1 MIIIIFFKSIFRNN
15 SKMSFEPFIKS
26 SSILSKSTQSP
37 TTNQTPKIVNKH
49 LKIIEK
55 QLNDLEELQKKIC
68 QLQQETN
75 DQILRDDCY
84 ELQKFCSKLEYL
96 IQFDLK
102 EKKNSTNFSSSTA
115 LTNVSSKEYWT
126 FFVDI
131 LKEGR
136 GGFQD
141 AINYVKNLNEI
152 KTNLG
157 RGRAFIR
164 FCLQYHRLAD
174 AIQQLCMDDKLIVQW
189 YFDKSVWFNQNHK
202 DKIIQLLY
210 DLNDV
215 NFELISKYNYELD
228 TTWPVVQ
235 SNLNSIGSNS
245 LNSRTR
251 TYSMTSFISIN
262 TDHSKDQ
269 VRKSIFNLISY
280 FYL

>member
-1 MIIIIFFKSIFRNN
+1 
-15 SKMSFEPFIKS
+15 MSFEPFIKS
-26 SSILSKSTQSP
+26 SSILSKSTTQSP
-37 TTNQTPKIVNKH
+37 MSNQTSINFNKH

-68 QLQQETN
+68 QLQQEKS

-102 EKKNSTNFSSSTA
+102 EKKNSTNLSSSAT
-115 LTNVSSKEYWT
+115 TNVSSKEYWT

-141 AINYVKNLNEI
+141 AIKYVKNLNEI

-174 AIQQLCMDDKLIVQW
+174 AIQQLSMDDKLIVQW
-189 YFDKSVWFNQNHK
+189 YFDKSVWFNQNNK
-202 DKIIQLLY
+202 DKIIQMLY

-215 NFELISKYNYELD
+215 NFELISKNNYELD

-235 SNLNSIGSNS
+235 SNLNTSNS
-245 LNSRTR
+245 NLANSRTR

-262 TDHSKDQ
+262 TDHAKEQVSYSK
-269 VRKSIFNLISY
+269 LTMLL
-280 FYL
+280 FY

>member
-1 MIIIIFFKSIFRNN
+1 
-15 SKMSFEPFIKS
+15 MSFEPQISILTKS
-26 SSILSKSTQSP
+26 SQSP
-37 TTNQTPKIVNKH
+37 TTNQTPKNLNKH

-55 QLNDLEELQKKIC
+55 QLNDLEELQKKIYH
-68 QLQQETN
+68 LQHEIS

-96 IQFDLK
+96 IQFGLK
-102 EKKNSTNFSSSTA
+102 EKKNSTNISSLAS
-115 LTNVSSKEYWT
+115 TNVSNTEYWT

-141 AINYVKNLNEI
+141 AIKYVKNLNEI
-152 KTNLG
+152 KTNIG

-174 AIQQLCMDDKLIVQW
+174 AIQQLCMDEKLIVQW
-189 YFDKSVWFNQNHK
+189 YFDKSIWFNQDYK
-202 DKIIQLLY
+202 KKIIELLY

-215 NFELISKYNYELD
+215 NFELISKNNYDLD

-235 SNLNSIGSNS
+235 SNLNNKSSNL
-245 LNSRTR
+245 LNSRNR
-251 TYSMTSFISIN
+251 TYSMSSFISIN
-262 TDHSKDQ
+262 TDHGKDNDQ
-269 VRKSIFNLISY
+269 VSN
-280 FYL
+280 